1 MPEIEEAL
9 KLAGLG
15 MGLVFFSLVI
25 FTLLVLALTRFIS
38 PDKPEV
44 DTQILNGDFG
54 SAEPESEV
62 ELAAVMGVALAL
74 GISSTNARTF
84 APIKSKSN
92 TWKLQGKE
100 DAMRARMIER

>member
-1 MPEIEEAL
+1 MPEIGEAL

-25 FTLLVLALTRFIS
+25 FTLLVLILTRFIS

-44 DTQILNGDFG
+44 AKQILNEDFG
-54 SAEPESEV
+54 STKPDSEV

-74 GISSTNARTF
+74 GIRSTNAR
-84 APIKSKSN
+84 ASASIKSKGN
-92 TWKLQGKE
+92 TWKLQGRE